1 MSKLGGSLQTDLNV
15 GNAREI
21 QEEFE
26 RIRHVVHIN
35 QLVATSTSFRAG
47 IAPFAMEL
55 KSVKEKHGTAS
66 TSGTLMVGKG
76 ADGEAVGGASEKDC
90 LSAAIDL
97 SATADTNQSGSL
109 TTTTADLQFA
119 AGDAIVIT
127 LGGTLTSLADCCATL
142 EFQRI

>member
-1 MSKLGGSLQTDLNV
+1 MAKLGDTVKTDLNV

-21 QEEFE
+21 KEEFE
-26 RIRHVVHIN
+26 RIRHIVHIN
-35 QLVATSTSFRAG
+35 QIVAASTSFRAG

-76 ADGEAVGGASEKDC
+76 KDGEAIGGGTEKNC
-90 LSAAIDL
+90 LSATIDL

-109 TTTTADLQFA
+109 HATQANYQFA